1 MAKNDNIA
9 GVLSPTAADHPG
21 PQLPGFRHTNGAA
34 SPRYQPLARE
44 KPPPSKLGVARESSQ
59 DDYPPLPPA
68 PSFHVPQ
75 PVAVAVSSPPPDP
88 GKADHALPQRM
99 SPGLSQSPLTGVHAK
114 LATSAQPPSISSIA
128 SLISPNPE
136 HHASFH
142 ALEAQ
147 PSRKDLAPWAQTDEI
162 SRPKSADTALS
173 SALAAPVP
181 GSPGALHSKPPAI
194 PGAAKITRYTSTP
207 PPPGINISGAATQ
220 PTPAAAATAAA
231 AGTGPG
237 LANLLDIDPQYLFY
251 DMPGS
256 WASMVNTPTNA
267 MFSPIAT
274 TFPTT
279 AAGTSAA
286 KINAE
291 IVNSTAMKL
300 AALSTVNGRVVLD
313 SDVKKFRR
321 KQQVAPLEL
330 YDDPA
335 TTMAANNTTYSPVTG
350 EFPRGDMNK
359 PGVPPKFRDKE
370 NYDDAIATG
379 HDGLPGSPMYDR
391 HQLPSLGMNAY
402 NMPLQ
407 GLISPS
413 LGSWASAAS
422 TGGAAGFAFPDAAG
436 QPPLYPPSPFYK
448 QRKNSAQSDKGK
460 SKPYNTKDTNNN
472 NNSNNNSNK
481 GTNSPK
487 LRHASPAPSAT
498 GTSAG
503 EVDLTLL
510 EDIGAWLK
518 SLRLHK
524 YTDCLKDLTWQ
535 ELVALD
541 ESQLEARGV
550 NAMGA
555 RRKMMKVFEQ
565 VNEAVGGDLK

>member
-21 PQLPGFRHTNGAA
+21 PQLPGFRHNNGAA
-34 SPRYQPLARE
+34 SPRYQSLARE

-59 DDYPPLPPA
+59 DDFPPLPPA

-75 PVAVAVSSPPPDP
+75 PVAVAMSSPPPDP
-88 GKADHALPQRM
+88 GKADYPPPHRT
-99 SPGLSQSPLTGVHAK
+99 SPGLSHSPLTGVHAK
-114 LATSAQPPSISSIA
+114 LVTSGQPPSISSIA

-142 ALEAQ
+142 TLEAQ

-162 SRPKSADTALS
+162 SRPKSADMALS
-173 SALAAPVP
+173 SSLAAPAP
-181 GSPGALHSKPPAI
+181 GSPGVLHSKPPAI

-207 PPPGINISGAATQ
+207 PPPGINISGSATQ
-220 PTPAAAATAAA
+220 PTPAAAAAAA
-231 AGTGPG
+231 AATGTGPG

-321 KQQVAPLEL
+321 KPVAPLEL
-330 YDDPA
+330 FDDPA
-335 TTMAANNTTYSPVTG
+335 TTMAGNTTTYSPVTG
-350 EFPRGDMNK
+350 DFPRDMNK
-359 PGVPPKFRDKE
+359 PGVPSKFRDKE
-370 NYDDAIATG
+370 NYDHAIATG

-391 HQLPSLGMNAY
+391 HQLPSVSMNAY

-413 LGSWASAAS
+413 VGSWASAAGA
-422 TGGAAGFAFPDAAG
+422 GGATGFAFPEVSG
-436 QPPLYPPSPFYK
+436 QQPLYPPSPFYR

-460 SKPYNTKDTNNN
+460 SKPYNKDTS
-472 NNSNNNSNK
+472 NSTKQS
-481 GTNSPK
+481 TNSPK
-487 LRHASPAPSAT
+487 VRHASPAPSAT

-503 EVDLTLL
+503 EVDLALL
-510 EDIGAWLK
+510 DDIGAWLK

-535 ELVALD
+535 ELVVLD

-565 VNEAVGGDLK
+565 VTGAVGSDLK